1 MSFKDAMKNP
11 LFIGDQINKVAEAA
25 TNTLVV
31 NFVLS
36 IGTNWYQLQIFSIV
50 LISMIMGIIIGK
62 NAEKIKKFSTENFKI
77 FMYVEAA
84 ARIALGA
91 ITLITGSPFVYVITS
106 IAIVPFSK
114 VQSIGV
120 ICIADDLVKD
130 KKSFNIAKEA
140 YSPYVYIVGV
150 IVGFFLNNT
159 INGPMAFAI
168 LCFSEVANNYFYLKA
183 FKALKK

>member
-36 IGTNWYQLQIFSIV
+36 IGTNWYQFQIFSIV
-50 LISMIMGIIIGK
+50 LISMIMGIIIGNK
-62 NAEKIKKFSTENFKI
+62 SEKIKEFSTKNFKTL
-77 FMYVEAA
+77 MHAEAA
-84 ARIALGA
+84 ARIIVA
-91 ITLITGSPFVYVITS
+91 ILTVMTGSPFIYVITS

-114 VQSIGV
+114 VQSVGV

-140 YSPYVYIVGV
+140 YSPYIYIVGV
-150 IVGFFLNNT
+150 IVGFFLNNI

-183 FKALKK
+183 FKALKE